1 MALIGKVEPGGDI
14 RQRMSPSDRLARS
27 VQAAHDLIAMRGETM
42 LLHKG
47 SAEMLARD
55 PRRACQRLY
64 CEWTIFAPGAL
75 RARPL

>member
-14 RQRMSPSDRLARS
+14 CQRMSPSDRLART
-27 VQAAHDLIAMRGETM
+27 VEAAHDAMAMRGETM

-47 SAEMLARD
+47 PAEMLARD

-64 CEWTIFAPGAL
+64 WDWTIFGPSAL
-75 RARPL
+75 RAIPL